1 MWSNFVEKV
10 FITPKLMLGYLG
22 VMIFMAGEGLEQ
34 GWLSPYLIKHG
45 LSIEQSSLLFSI
57 YGLSAS
63 FSAFLSGVLT
73 EMYGVRRV
81 MFTGLIMFCIGTFFF
96 LTFGIPSH
104 NFAVMLPSY
113 ALRGLS
119 YPLFAYGFLV
129 YVTYEAPVNRL
140 STAGGI
146 FWSCYACGLSVLGVI
161 YSSFTLKFMSEI
173 HVLWS
178 ALFFVCLGGVI
189 ALLVDKDAIR
199 STKKTETAAEEKASL
214 LYLLKGITIIFEVP
228 KLGLC
233 GFVRIVNTLA
243 SYGLPIFLPLVF
255 QNLGFT
261 ISQWLQML
269 AFLWISNMVANY
281 FFGLLGDKWGWKNTV
296 TWGGCVGCGLTTLL
310 FYYVPTWGGGY
321 VVTMAAAGAYGAC
334 LAAYTPINAIM
345 PMLAPENK
353 GAAMSVLTLAAGL
366 STFFGPGIVGLCIHS
381 IGAVGVIWVYAILY
395 FVAAIVMSFVSINHR
410 HFTKETIESTPLAVK
425 SSS

>member
-10 FITPKLMLGYLG
+10 FISPKLMLGYIG

-34 GWLSPYLIKHG
+34 GWLSPYLIEHG
-45 LSIEQSSLLFSI
+45 LSVEKSALLFSV

-63 FSAFLSGVLT
+63 VSAFFSGVLT
-73 EMYGVRRV
+73 EIYGVRRV
-81 MFTGLIMFCIGTFFF
+81 MSTGLIMFCIGTFFF
-96 LTFGIPSH
+96 LTFGISSH
-104 NFAVMLPSY
+104 NFWIMLPSY

-129 YVTYEAPVNRL
+129 YITYEAPVNRL

-146 FWSCYACGLSVLGVI
+146 FWSCYACGLSVLGVM
-161 YSSFTLKFMSEI
+161 YSSFALKFVAPI

-189 ALLVDKDAIR
+189 ALWVDKEAIQ
-199 STKKTETAAEEKASL
+199 STKKIETEEKSSL
-214 LYLLKGITIIFEVP
+214 LYLLKGITIIYEVP

-243 SYGLPIFLPLVF
+243 CYGFPVFLPLVM

-269 AFLWISNMVANY
+269 AFLWISNMIANY
-281 FFGLLGDKWGWKNTV
+281 FFGLLGDKWGWRNTV
-296 TWGGCVGCGLTTLL
+296 MWGGCVGCAITTLL

-321 VVTMAAAGAYGAC
+321 ILTMAAAGAYGAC

-366 STFFGPGIVGLCIHS
+366 STFFGPAIVGLFIKS
-381 IGAVGVIWVYAILY
+381 VGAVGVIWVYAALY
-395 FVAAIVMSFVSINHR
+395 IAAAFVMSFVHIS
-410 HFTKETIESTPLAVK
+410 K
-425 SSS
+425 SYAQLNLNKTAKI

>member
-1 MWSNFVEKV
+1 MWRNFVEKV
-10 FITPKLMLGYLG
+10 FISPKLMLGYIG

-34 GWLSPYLIKHG
+34 GWLSPYLIKNG
-45 LSIEQSSLLFSI
+45 LSIEQSSLLFSV
-57 YGLSAS
+57 YGLTAS

-73 EMYGVRRV
+73 EMFGVRRV
-81 MFTGLIMFCIGTFFF
+81 MFAGLIMFCIGSVFF

-119 YPLFAYGFLV
+119 YPLFVYGFLV
-129 YVTYEAPVNRL
+129 YITYEAPVDRL
-140 STAGGI
+140 STAGGM
-146 FWSCYACGLSVLGVI
+146 FWSCYACGLSVLGVM
-161 YSSFTLKFMSEI
+161 YSSFTLQFMTEI

-178 ALFFVCLGGVI
+178 ALAFVCLGGFI
-189 ALLVDKDAIR
+189 ALFVDKDAIQ
-199 STKKTETAAEEKASL
+199 SKKRKNSDEKTSI
-214 LYLLKGITIIFEVP
+214 LYLIKGITIIFEVP

-233 GFVRIVNTLA
+233 GYVRIVNTLA
-243 SYGLPIFLPLVF
+243 SYGFPIFLPVVL

-269 AFLWISNMVANY
+269 ASLWITNMITNY
-281 FFGLLGDKWGWKNTV
+281 FWGILGDKWGWKNTV
-296 TWGGCVGCGLTTLL
+296 AWGGCVGCGLTTLL
-310 FYYVPTWGGGY
+310 FFYIPTWGGGY
-321 VVTMAAAGAYGAC
+321 FVTWLAACAYGAC

-366 STFFGPGIVGLCIHS
+366 STFFGPGIVGLFIHS
-381 IGAVGVIWVYAILY
+381 IGAVGVIWIYAMLY
-395 FVAAIVMSFVSINHR
+395 FSAAIVMAFVHIDHRSFIKKKLVDHPVS
-410 HFTKETIESTPLAVK
+410 SPAVAK
-425 SSS
+425 S